1 MADAKHTSKCLCGEV
16 EMELV
21 GRPLASLHVSHS

>member
-1 MADAKHTSKCLCGEV
+1 MLLTLPDKLGEV

-21 GRPLASLHVSHS
+21 GVPDLDTEEQGV